1 MLGTEAWNMVAAWW
15 SPCASSA
22 VVCLSLG
29 AAIFSQSS
37 PEPAGLGRCCERVG
51 RHRVVQKRFIR
62 IISLSTYNAHTEPWF
77 KHFEILKIN
86 NLFDLNCLKFIYN
99 FNKRELPN
107 YFLNFRYEQRSS
119 IHDHDTRFA
128 DLIDAEP
135 TRTVMAENCIRH
147 HIVTLLNCTPSC
159 ILDKIATHSLQGFTF
174 YIKRYY
180 LNQMSYEC
188 SLRQCYVCNM
198 QSRWWPWPDNDF
210 TETR

>member
-1 MLGTEAWNMVAAWW
+1 MPLIGFDHQRLVK
-15 SPCASSA
+15 
-22 VVCLSLG
+22 
-29 AAIFSQSS
+29 I
-37 PEPAGLGRCCERVG
+37 
-51 RHRVVQKRFIR
+51 QKRFIR

-86 NLFDLNCLKFIYN
+86 NLFDLNCLKCIYN
-99 FNKRELPN
+99 YNKRELPH
-107 YFLNFRYEQRSS
+107 Y
-119 IHDHDTRFA
+119 
-128 DLIDAEP
+128 LIDAEP
-135 TRTVMAENCIRH
+135 TRTVMAGNCIRH
-147 HIVTLLNCTPSC
+147 HIVTLLNCTPRC